1 MDSSGVSK
9 LEPTK
14 RDITSGGYITVK
26 ELAKHNLA
34 QDAWVVINGKVY
46 E

>member
-9 LEPTK
+9 LEPTTK
-14 RDITSGGYITVK
+14 EVTKGGYISVK
-26 ELAKHNLA
+26 EVAKHNLA

>member
-1 MDSSGVSK
+1 MDSQHVSK
-9 LEPTK
+9 LEPTT
-14 RDITSGGYITVK
+14 RDLTKGGYISVK
-26 ELAKHNLA
+26 EVAKHNLS

>member
-1 MDSSGVSK
+1 MSK

-14 RDITSGGYITVK
+14 RDITKGGYITVK